1 MGLSNVFVLFFE
13 CVHELVKHLVP
24 LVSSERRH
32 SFATYKLQ
40 FTNMTDLLYLLKN
53 QYFCNIYTSGLL
65 LSLHRVSDR
74 IQQDLYCR
82 V

>member
-1 MGLSNVFVLFFE
+1 MLESIFQFFLLGKIKVMGLSNVFVLFFE

-40 FTNMTDLLYLLKN
+40 FTKY
-53 QYFCNIYTSGLL
+53 
-65 LSLHRVSDR
+65 DR
-74 IQQDLYCR
+74 LVVFTEKPIFL
-82 V
+82 